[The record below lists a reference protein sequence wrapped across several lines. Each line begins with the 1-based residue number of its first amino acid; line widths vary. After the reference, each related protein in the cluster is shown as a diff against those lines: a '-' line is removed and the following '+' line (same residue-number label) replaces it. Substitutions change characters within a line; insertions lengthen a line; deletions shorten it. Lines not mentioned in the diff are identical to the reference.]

1 MVGKLGA
8 MFVCVTFNKRQLCRK
23 KNKKMIFLPLQMA
36 PRTETPVSSIS
47 NSLENALH
55 TSAHSTEEALPKR
68 PLGKHGKGG

>member
-1 MVGKLGA
+1 MCDFQQETIV
-8 MFVCVTFNKRQLCRK
+8 QE